1 MKENDMDAE
10 FFRGLFL
17 YVLIVSSPIIAAWM
31 WKKRQD
37 RKARLN
43 MVRYIMYKGR
53 QHPKWIVDP
62 EYASFGSKM
71 SHEIRDDFQLA
82 TKRQKRKDDHIFNV
96 VEEYRNVSS

>member
-31 WKKRQD
+31 WKKHQD

-43 MVRYIMYKGR
+43 MVRYITFTDLTSIQEARKAAR
-53 QHPKWIVDP
+53 TL
-62 EYASFGSKM
+62 E
-71 SHEIRDDFQLA
+71 ER
-82 TKRQKRKDDHIFNV
+82 RQKRRDDHIFNT